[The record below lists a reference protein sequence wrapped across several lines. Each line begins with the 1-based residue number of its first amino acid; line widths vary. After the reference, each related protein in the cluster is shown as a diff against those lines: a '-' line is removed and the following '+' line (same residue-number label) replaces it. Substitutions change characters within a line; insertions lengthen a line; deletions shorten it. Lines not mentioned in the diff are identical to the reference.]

1 MAPLK
6 HPGPVCQTKD
16 CYDNIED
23 GTLARTP
30 SPLPSSVGSAAP
42 QGTAKPA
49 RRVVAK
55 GACSFVNPQAKGTVI
70 ASPEAFARLRKNS
83 GAAKISSEKPKAS
96 QTWPDGSSSPAIEQ
110 EIQIDNQKISVVRPT
125 DDKARGK
132 NLPTTKELAEALR
145 AIPAA
150 QRAHTNEVIVSPTAA
165 PGSSDAQTIA
175 GQGGRGKIELF
186 PVSDRQS
193 QNDFANRQNYFDNRV
208 MHESGHNYQEK
219 LWSGAADVSQWQV
232 AADADDRRP
241 SPYAADNTG
250 DDFCE
255 FNILYNTAKGAACEE
270 IAKQIYPNRWKK
282 MEDYQSP

>member
-6 HPGPVCQTKD
+6 HPGPICQTKD
-16 CYDNIED
+16 WYDNIED
-23 GTLARTP
+23 GTLARTA
-30 SPLPSSVGSAAP
+30 SPLPAHVGSAAP

-55 GACSFVNPQAKGTVI
+55 GACSFINPQAKGTVI
-70 ASPEAFARLRKNS
+70 ASTEAFRRLRKNS
-83 GAAKISSEKPKAS
+83 GAAKISSETAKAS

-110 EIQIDNQKISVVRPT
+110 EIQIDNQKISVVRPPE
-125 DDKARGK
+125 DKTKGK

-150 QRAHTNEVIVSPTAA
+150 QRAHSNEVVLSPTAA
-165 PGSSDAQTIA
+165 PGSTDSQTIE
-175 GQGGRGKIELF
+175 GQGGSGKIELF

-193 QNDFANRQNYFDNRV
+193 QNDFDNRL

-219 LWSGAADVSQWQV
+219 LWSGAGDVSQWQV

-241 SPYAADNTG
+241 SPYAAHNTG

-255 FNILYNTAKGAACEE
+255 FNILYNTAKGSGCEE
-270 IAKQIYPNRWKK
+270 TAKQIYPHRWEKR
-282 MEDYQSP
+282 EGYQSP

>member
-1 MAPLK
+1 MPPFK
-6 HPGPVCQTKD
+6 YPGPICQTKD
-16 CYDNIED
+16 WYDDIED
-23 GTLARTP
+23 GTLARVA
-30 SPLPSSVGSAAP
+30 SPLPSPVGSAAP

-55 GACSFVNPQAKGTVI
+55 GACSFINPQAKGTVI
-70 ASPEAFARLRKNS
+70 ASPEAFGRLRKNS
-83 GAAKISSEKPKAS
+83 GAAKISSEKAKAS

-110 EIQIDNQKISVVRPT
+110 EIQIDNQKISVVRPM

-132 NLPTTKELAEALR
+132 NLPTIKELAEALR
-145 AIPAA
+145 ATPAA
-150 QRAHTNEVIVSPTAA
+150 QRAHTNEVILSPTAA
-165 PGSSDAQTIA
+165 PGSTESQTIQ
-175 GQGGRGKIELF
+175 GQGGSGKIELF

-193 QNDFANRQNYFDNRV
+193 QNDFDNRL

-232 AADADDRRP
+232 AADADDGRP
-241 SPYAADNTG
+241 SPYAAHNTG

-255 FNILYNTAKGAACEE
+255 FNILYNAAKATSCEP

-282 MEDYQSP
+282 MEEYQSP